1 MFQAAVDAA
10 IWAFALWLATF
21 LRYEFELNQDEYRG
35 LFIAIPV
42 VAAIQLGS
50 GIATGIYLGRW
61 KLGSFEEV
69 AGLVRA
75 AMLAAAFLIIIDVS
89 TRWIPLSVAFI
100 APMAA
105 LVLMGGVR
113 YAWRLLR
120 ERRRRPSGG
129 ELARVIVFGAGEGA
143 SQVITAMLRYPESR
157 YLPVA
162 ILDDD
167 PRRQLLRIR
176 GVPVMGTRERLSDVA
191 LKVEADTLLIA
202 VPSAD
207 AATVRELSEL
217 GLGANLR
224 VKVLPPA
231 HELFGNE
238 VGVGDIRPLT
248 EADLLGRREIDLDIG
263 AIASYLAGKRVM
275 VTGAGGSIGSE
286 LCRQLQRFGPAELV
300 MIDRDESALHAVQ
313 LSIDGRALLDS
324 SDLVVCDIRDRAR
337 LERVFA
343 EHRPHVVF
351 HAAALKHLPLLERHP
366 CEALQTNV
374 WGTQHLLD
382 VAAVVGVERFV
393 NISTDKAADPASVLG
408 YSKRAT
414 ERLTTHA
421 DSQHGGEY
429 LSVRFGNVLG
439 SRGSVL
445 TTFRSQIAAG
455 GPVTVTDPDV
465 TRYFMTIE
473 EAVQLVIQAG
483 AIGRGGEV
491 LVLDM
496 GEPVKIAALARQ
508 LVDQAERPID
518 IVYTGLRKGEKLQE
532 ILLGRNEVQHGSV
545 HPLINHVAVEPL
557 DPAMIWMLDPALA
570 TGSLVTELEQLCASP
585 PPNPDGLVIVL
596 DAPPDGA
603 PRAFA
608 G

>member
-1 MFQAAVDAA
+1 MLSALLAHRFVFQAAIDAA

-21 LRYEFELNQDEYRG
+21 LRHEFELSYSEYRG
-35 LFIAIPV
+35 LLIAIPV
-42 VAAIQLGS
+42 AATIHLAC

-61 KLGSFEEV
+61 KVGSFEEV
-69 AGLVRA
+69 AGLVRSA
-75 AMLAAAFLIIIDVS
+75 TLAAALLVIIDTS
-89 TRWIPLSVAFI
+89 TRWVPLSVAFI

-113 YAWRLLR
+113 YAWRFLR
-120 ERRRRPSGG
+120 ERRRRPNGK
-129 ELARVIVFGAGEGA
+129 ELSRVVVFGAGEGA

-162 ILDDD
+162 IIEDD
-167 PRRQLLRIR
+167 PRRQRLRLR
-176 GVPVMGTRERLSDVA
+176 GVPVMGTRDQLGEVA
-191 LKVEADTLLIA
+191 DKMDADTLLIA

-207 AATVRELSEL
+207 SATVRQLSEL
-217 GLGANLR
+217 GLAAQLR
-224 VKVLPPA
+224 VNVLPPV

-248 EADLLGRREIDLDIG
+248 EADLLGRREIDLDID
-263 AIASYLAGKRVM
+263 AIADYLANKRVL

-300 MIDRDESALHAVQ
+300 MMDRDESALHAVQ

-337 LERVFA
+337 LQRVFA
-343 EHRPHVVF
+343 DHRPEVVF

-382 VAAVVGVERFV
+382 LAAAGGVERFV
-393 NISTDKAADPASVLG
+393 NVSTDKAADPVSVLG

-414 ERLTTHA
+414 ERLTAHA
-421 DSQHGGEY
+421 DARQRGEY

-445 TTFRSQIAAG
+445 TTFRSQIEVG
-455 GPVTVTDPDV
+455 GPITVTDPDV

-496 GEPVKIAALARQ
+496 GEPVRIASLARQ

-518 IVYTGLRKGEKLQE
+518 IVYTGLRQGEKLHE
-532 ILLGRNEVQHGSV
+532 VLLGLDEVQHRSA
-545 HPLINHVAVEPL
+545 HPLISHVAVEPL
-557 DPAMIWMLDPALA
+557 EPSKAWRLDPATA
-570 TGSLVTELEQLCASP
+570 TDVLVTDLRRLSGAPAPGRDSLVAA
-585 PPNPDGLVIVL
+585 L
-596 DAPPDGA
+596 D
-603 PRAFA
+603 
-608 G
+608 